1 MAISFATTDLPRPAR
16 ALTGTLA
23 AILLALLLS
32 PPAPAAGPKLLILM
46 QEKVMGVFGTTGWEV
61 PTQAELTLMEHF
73 AGQGYEVVDL
83 TTMRRNLEQQRG
95 LKMLAGDDHG
105 AAVTGL
111 QHGARWSILGTAISK
126 PAGAKLFG
134 TQMQSIQATLT
145 ARVVDNDTARVIATA
160 TATTA
165 KPHIDEVQGGV
176 LAIQEAARKL
186 AADLSGQIQ
195 HTAAPAAGGTV
206 MINVSGLV
214 SFRHLQFLMDYLQ
227 SEVPGVADLT
237 LDNFNS
243 GLAEIRVT
251 HPGGGDA
258 IAGAVSAKRFTG
270 FRLEPGYVS
279 ESRVD
284 MAVVLDQ

>member
-1 MAISFATTDLPRPAR
+1 ML
-16 ALTGTLA
+16 ALTA
-23 AILLALLLS
+23 VFILVHS
-32 PPAPAAGPKLLILM
+32 ITPAEAAGPKLLILM

-95 LKMLAGDDHG
+95 LKLLGGDDQG
-105 AAVTGL
+105 AAATGL
-111 QHGARWSILGTAISK
+111 QHGARWSILGFAISK
-126 PAGAKLFG
+126 PAGAKLYG

-145 ARVVDNDTARVIATA
+145 ARVVDNDTARVVATA

-186 AADLSGQIQ
+186 AADLSAQMQ
-195 HTAAPAAGGTV
+195 RAATSKRDGGMV
-206 MINVSGLV
+206 MLNVSGLV
-214 SFRHLQFLMDYLQ
+214 SFRHLEFVMSYLQ
-227 SEVPGVADLT
+227 TGIPGASDVT
-237 LDNFNS
+237 LNNFNS
-243 GLAEIRVT
+243 GLAEIRLS
-251 HPGGGDA
+251 HPDGADA
-258 IAGAVSAKRFTG
+258 IASAVSAKRFTG

-279 ESRVD
+279 DSRVD